1 MSNRGQLFII
11 SAPSGSG
18 KTSLAIRLLEEVSN
32 LQFSVSHTTRRP
44 RGQEQHG
51 VEYFFVSETE
61 FETMIAEEAF
71 LEYAHVYGNYYGTGQ
86 AFVESLLSFGTD
98 VLLDIDV
105 QGALKVKSRR
115 PETILIFVFPPSF
128 EELRLRLRRRSL
140 DDQEVIERRLDIAR
154 KEIQLYREYEY
165 FIVNNEIEKSLN
177 ELKSII
183 MAARGKPGKEDDRII
198 AECCKVENQIEQAEK
213 IILTFQERN

>member
-1 MSNRGQLFII
+1 MSNRGRLFII

-32 LQFSVSHTTRRP
+32 LQFAVSHTTRRP
-44 RGQEQHG
+44 RGQERHG

-61 FETMIAEEAF
+61 FETMIVEEAF
-71 LEYAHVYGNYYGTGQ
+71 LEHAHVYGNYYGTNL
-86 AFVESLLSFGTD
+86 AFVESQLSSGTD

-105 QGALKVKSRR
+105 QGALKVKARR
-115 PETILIFVFPPSF
+115 PETVLIFVFPPSF
-128 EELRLRLRRRSL
+128 DELRSRLKRRSL
-140 DDQEVIERRLDIAR
+140 DDQKVIEKRLNIAR
-154 KEIQLYREYEY
+154 EEIQLYKEYGY
-165 FIVNNEIEKSLN
+165 LIVNSEIGKSLN

-183 MAARGKPGKEDDRII
+183 MAARGEPVKEDDRIT
-198 AECCKVENQIEQAEK
+198 AEYCEVENQIERAEK